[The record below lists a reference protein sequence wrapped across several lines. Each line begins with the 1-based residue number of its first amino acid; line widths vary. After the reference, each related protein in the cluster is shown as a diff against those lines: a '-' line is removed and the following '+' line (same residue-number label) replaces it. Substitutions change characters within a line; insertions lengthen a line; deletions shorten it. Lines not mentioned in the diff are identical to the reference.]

1 MARGQIL
8 YSYSRSKTPGIVIR
22 TIGRI
27 YVRCNLYI
35 SAIYIYCAC
44 NMIHIAIA
52 GTQYVYCARKLT
64 QCIYCAWAV
73 RSMYIARMRLR
84 NMYIAYTYRR
94 NIHILRAI
102 CILRGQGTQFALAL
116 SIFTIF
122 QIHGGF
128 RFSRLFSAV
137 QPRVLRPRGG
147 RPPLAVRAI
156 LEWPPLSDQC
166 CGESDEIRL

>member
-1 MARGQIL
+1 MLG
-8 YSYSRSKTPGIVIR
+8 
-22 TIGRI
+22 
-27 YVRCNLYI
+27 
-35 SAIYIYCAC
+35 AICIFPQYIYCAC
-44 NMIHIAIA
+44 NIHIAIA

-64 QCIYCAWAV
+64 QYIYCAWAV
-73 RSMYIARMRLR
+73 RNIYIARLRLR

-94 NIHILRAI
+94 NIHIASERSAI
-102 CILRGQGTQFALAL
+102 CILHVVRGAIRILRGQGTQFALVL

-128 RFSRLFSAV
+128 RFSPLFSAV
-137 QPRVLRPRGG
+137 RPRVLRPRGG

-156 LEWPPLSDQC
+156 LLEWPPMSDHC